1 MRALFIDVMRVP
13 AQDPELLLMRHG
25 GGQVS
30 SLDIAQ
36 YVFWTGDE
44 EGVARAVEEFICK
57 GLMTRERAI
66 DLLREISMGLEYLEN
81 SYSEHAV
88 ASADGVAPDEAEAAA
103 AVSTIMCIMLSET
116 FWVILQKGLG

>member
-1 MRALFIDVMRVP
+1 MRA
-13 AQDPELLLMRHG
+13 AQNPELLLMRHG

-44 EGVARAVEEFICK
+44 EGVARAVEEFIRK

-66 DLLREISMGLEYLEN
+66 DLLREISMGIEYLE
-81 SYSEHAV
+81 STYSERV
-88 ASADGVAPDEAEAAA
+88 AATVDDGGGEIS
-103 AVSTIMCIMLSET
+103 AVSAKMHNLVMDY
-116 FWVILQKGLG
+116 FR